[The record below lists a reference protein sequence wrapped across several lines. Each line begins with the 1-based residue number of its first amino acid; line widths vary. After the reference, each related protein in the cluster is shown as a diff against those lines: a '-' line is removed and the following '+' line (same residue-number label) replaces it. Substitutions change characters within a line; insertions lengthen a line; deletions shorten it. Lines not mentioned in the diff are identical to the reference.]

1 MIGGDASPASRQH
14 RLDVD
19 CALAEVL
26 IERATLDAR
35 PGCAATERRGREAL
49 DLLEESALPTAV
61 FTIENRTSRLVN
73 AAWRAL
79 FGTRDAYAAI
89 PGVDEAGRTGSTVHH
104 AKLALDLDGRPAYVA
119 STLRASRNELGA
131 TTCVIVVC
139 VDITDEVIARELV
152 VDADALVWSGP
163 LGCDADYFN
172 QRWARCVGPDVGW
185 QQAIHPDDAS
195 RCSMALAWAVRERGS
210 TDVEARVRRTDGDFR
225 WHRIRLAISGTGKRW
240 TGTAID
246 IHDARNATVERN
258 ALLALERAARADA
271 EEANRL
277 KDQFLAAVSH
287 ELRTPLTTIALW
299 AALLR
304 NEAADS
310 ALRDRALEVIRQS
323 VLVQSRVVGDMLDIS
338 RAITGKLY
346 VDLRPVD
353 VEHVLRAALE
363 SIAPVALEKHVA
375 LDRRGVLV
383 GGEVQGDVVRLRQVL
398 DNLLSNAVK
407 FTDPGGRVA
416 VTASR
421 RGRSIVIEVED
432 TGCGIAPEFL
442 PRLFDPFSQT
452 DDASTRTAGGLG
464 LGLAIAKRLV
474 ELHGGTLRASS
485 PGPGCGATLTL
496 ALPEAAARR
505 ATLALVPRI
514 PKLDHVR
521 VLVIDD
527 DHRVR
532 EALALL
538 LDRAGAE
545 VETADSAE
553 VGRARIAHRAPEAI
567 VCDIAMPG
575 EDGYSFISRLR
586 SSGND
591 VVVIA
596 LTAHAGEADAA
607 RALAAGFDRHLG
619 KPVDFERLVENID
632 ELVVARRAE
641 ARAP

>member
-26 IERATLDAR
+26 LERVTPDSRPESEATAQ
-35 PGCAATERRGREAL
+35 RRREAL
-49 DLLEESALPTAV
+49 NLIEQSELPTAV
-61 FTIENRTSRLVN
+61 FTIANRTSRLVN

-79 FGTRDAYAAI
+79 FGTRDAYTAI
-89 PGVDEAGRTGSTVHH
+89 PGVDDTGRTGSTVHH
-104 AKLALDLDGRPAYVA
+104 AKLALDRDGRPAYVA
-119 STLRASRNELGA
+119 ATLRASRNELGA
-131 TTCVIVVC
+131 TMCVIVVC
-139 VDITDEVIARELV
+139 VDITDEVVARELAV
-152 VDADALVWSGP
+152 GADALAWSGP
-163 LGCDADYFN
+163 LACDADYFN
-172 QRWARCVGPDVGW
+172 QRWSRYAGPGVSFR
-185 QQAIHPDDAS
+185 QVIHPDDAS
-195 RCSMALAWAVRERGS
+195 KCSTGLAWAVRERGS
-210 TDVEARVRRTDGDFR
+210 TDVEVRVRRTDGDFR
-225 WHRIRLAISGTGKRW
+225 WHRIRFAISATGKRW
-240 TGTAID
+240 TATAID
-246 IHDARNATVERN
+246 IHDARNATGERN

-299 AALLR
+299 AAVLR
-304 NEAADS
+304 NEASDS
-310 ALRDRALEVIRQS
+310 ALRDRALEVIQQS

-338 RAITGKLY
+338 RAINGKLY

-353 VEHVLRAALE
+353 VEHVVCAAFE
-363 SIAPVALEKHVA
+363 SIAPVALEKHIA
-375 LDRRGVLV
+375 LDRRGLLV

-407 FTDPGGRVA
+407 FTEPGGRVT

-432 TGCGIAPEFL
+432 TGCGITPEFL
-442 PRLFDPFSQT
+442 PRLFEPFSQM
-452 DDASTRTAGGLG
+452 DDPATRTSGGLG

-474 ELHGGTLRASS
+474 ELHGGTLVASS
-485 PGPGCGATLTL
+485 QGLGCGAMLILT
-496 ALPEAAARR
+496 LPEAAARR
-505 ATLALVPRI
+505 TTLALVPRT
-514 PKLDHVR
+514 PMLDHMR

-545 VETADSAE
+545 VETAESAE
-553 VGRARIAHRAPEAI
+553 VGRTRIAHRAPEAV

-596 LTAHAGEADAA
+596 LTAHATEADAG
-607 RALAAGFDRHLG
+607 RALAAGFDCHLA

-632 ELVVARRAE
+632 QLVVAHREA